1 MALTT
6 QERER
11 VRYHLGYLQV
21 QPAAAMT
28 FGLPRPI
35 QTFFILESAMDRIL
49 EVAIPRVRR
58 ILDVLDGVECRLER
72 AQARLAASQ
81 LGDLHT
87 RENEPDLLER
97 EYDRWAYRLADIFGV
112 PLYAYSK
119 RFRSSAAG
127 NVTVTG

>member
-6 QERER
+6 AERER

-35 QTFFILESAMDRIL
+35 QTLFIVESAMERIL

-58 ILDVLDGVECRLER
+58 ILDVLDKVECRLES
-72 AQARLAASQ
+72 AQARLAATQ
-81 LGDLHT
+81 LGDLHL
-87 RENEPDLLER
+87 RDGEPDLLER
-97 EYDRWAYRLADIFGV
+97 EYDRWARRLADIFGV
-112 PLYAYSK
+112 PLYPYAK
-119 RFRSSAAG
+119 RFQSSRAG
-127 NVTVTG
+127 NVSVVG